1 MLLYDIQLRNP
12 NRAVHIRFDG
22 IGARGASLD
31 SREYRVVNT
40 ECINTNHPS
49 RFSCTPCRI
58 APRDRFYPD
67 TRGLEHEFSLLCLH
81 TRDIETLA

>member
-40 ECINTNHPS
+40 ELGDVNLQL
-49 RFSCTPCRI
+49 
-58 APRDRFYPD
+58 Y
-67 TRGLEHEFSLLCLH
+67 
-81 TRDIETLA
+81 

>member
-40 ECINTNHPS
+40 ELGDVNLLTPIIHPVFLAHFAGLHRAIGS
-49 RFSCTPCRI
+49 TPIPEDLSTSSPFS
-58 APRDRFYPD
+58 AY
-67 TRGLEHEFSLLCLH
+67 
-81 TRDIETLA
+81 TLGI